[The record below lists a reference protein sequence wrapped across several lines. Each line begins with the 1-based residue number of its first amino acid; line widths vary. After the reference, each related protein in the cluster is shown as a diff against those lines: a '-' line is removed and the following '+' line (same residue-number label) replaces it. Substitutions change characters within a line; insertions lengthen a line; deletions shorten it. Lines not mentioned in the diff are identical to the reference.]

1 MKKWLLPIM
10 AISLMFAVACNN
22 NDKTDSTE
30 IAEEKNEQKADSAN
44 MGEKMEDDHE
54 FMVEAASGGL
64 MEVEL
69 GQLAAQNASSA
80 KVKEFGQR
88 MVKDHSKAN
97 EELKSLAAQ
106 KNITIPSTPG
116 EKHQNHINDLK
127 EKKGADFDKVYMRM
141 MVEDHEEDVKKFE
154 DVANNAKDAEIKA
167 FASKTLPVLKEHHQ
181 MSKSIKDGLK

>member
-1 MKKWLLPIM
+1 M
-10 AISLMFAVACNN
+10 AISLMFASACN
-22 NDKTDSTE
+22 DAEKKEKDSTE